1 MRLFVFFLSCY
12 FFVLSFAPN
21 FQGVE
26 FFKVKELIT
35 HFKQHSI
42 ANSNEGF
49 IDFLLEH
56 YGNAKKHDSSDHKN
70 LPFKSV
76 QNAAIVF
83 IYLPE
88 QIEVTDM
95 SQTSIFEKKRM
106 TSNYKQSFSLT
117 NFKPIWHPP
126 QLS

>member
-1 MRLFVFFLSCY
+1 
-12 FFVLSFAPN
+12 VLSFAPN
-21 FQGVE
+21 FQGIE
-26 FFKVKELIT
+26 FFKVNELIS
-35 HFKQHSI
+35 HYKQHS
-42 ANSNEGF
+42 ALNSNEGF

-56 YGNAKKHDSSDHKN
+56 YGNAKKHDSNDHKN

-76 QNAAIVF
+76 SNAATVF
-83 IYLPE
+83 INLPE
-88 QIEVTDM
+88 LIDVTHITQA
-95 SQTSIFEKKRM
+95 SLSEKKRL